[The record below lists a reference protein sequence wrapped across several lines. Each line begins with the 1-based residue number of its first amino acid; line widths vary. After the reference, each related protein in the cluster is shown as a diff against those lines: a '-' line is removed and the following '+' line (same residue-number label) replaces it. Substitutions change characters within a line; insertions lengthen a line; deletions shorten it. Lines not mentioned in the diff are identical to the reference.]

1 MKGSELKM
9 KHTKEEILNALRVI
23 KETCEEYEGEFEDY
37 CPLYSGHDL
46 GCLVTHDLPY
56 GWKINDESLGPWKGL
71 L

>member
-23 KETCEEYEGEFEDY
+23 KETCQEYDSENERE
-37 CPLYSGHDL
+37 CPFYG
-46 GCLVTHDLPY
+46 GRCGVTCTQPELWH
-56 GWKINDESLGPWKGL
+56 INDESLEPWKGL